1 MHPRPSLPTAPQ
13 HSRSLGGRD
22 GGFTLVE
29 ILVVVAILSVLVGGL
44 AQALNGL
51 AVRNRVHP
59 AAIEFAAA
67 VREARSTALR
77 ENALVRLAFVTPAMA
92 SRSPSKDITAGYGL
106 FIFKVPAHEL
116 SGSVLLQPTLEIESD
131 SGLREFVP
139 TARVPITRS
148 LLGAWQGLDGYEH
161 WSHWTEEI
169 SVSGNVADAYAGLG
183 FAQAQEAHLWQ
194 PSSFW
199 TDGYSADAVGDS
211 VYSVY
216 VEYPRSFSRTPWVK
230 RARLVNETPRTNE
243 TVLVAGLGQVSSRD
257 LWGAG
262 KVSQWSDPDAQ
273 DGGQE
278 LPAMDFTPEG
288 RLAGEGTGIVEFRF
302 AAPEGKPP
310 VYVVKINEANGE
322 VWIE

>member
-1 MHPRPSLPTAPQ
+1 MHSSPSTANAPL
-13 HSRSLGGRD
+13 RSPLVSAGDR
-22 GGFTLVE
+22 GFTLVE
-29 ILVVVAILSVLVGGL
+29 LLVVVAILSVLVGGL

-67 VREARSTALR
+67 VREARSAALR
-77 ENALVRLAFVTPAMA
+77 ENALVRLAFVTPEEA
-92 SRSPSKDITAGYGL
+92 SRSVSKDITAGYGL
-106 FIFKVPAHEL
+106 FIFKVPAHDL

-148 LLGAWQGLDGYEH
+148 LLGGWQGLDGYEQ

-169 SVSGNVADAYAGLG
+169 SVSGNVADAYARLG
-183 FAQAQEAHLWQ
+183 FAKAQEAHLWQ

-199 TDGYSADAVGDS
+199 TDGYSADATGD
-211 VYSVY
+211 SVY
-216 VEYPRSFSRTPWVK
+216 VEYPRSFARTPSAR
-230 RARLVNETPRTNE
+230 RARLVNEAPRTNE

-257 LWGAG
+257 LWGEG
-262 KVSQWSDPDAQ
+262 KISQWSDPEVQ

-278 LPAMDFTPEG
+278 LPALDFTPEG
-288 RLAGEGTGIVEFRF
+288 RLAGESAGILEFRF
-302 AAPEGKPP
+302 SAPEGEPP